1 MNIFF
6 TDADPVQAAINHC
19 DKHVVK
25 MVVESAQMLSTAHR
39 MLDGTMTTS
48 LVTTKTGLRRK
59 RKDWSLA
66 DVRDSILYKV
76 AHPSHP
82 STKWTML
89 SAANYD
95 WHYRLFIALCDEY
108 TFRYRKIHKTDALLR
123 SILANRPLNI
133 ADPENPNTTQFAL
146 AMKSN
151 PECIDHSDPIGSY
164 RKFYKTKRD
173 RFKMVWTA
181 RNIPEWFL

>member
-1 MNIFF
+1 MNIFLL
-6 TDADPVQAAINHC
+6 DLDPIQAAIYHC
-19 DKHVVK
+19 NAHVVK
-25 MVVESAQMLSTAHR
+25 MIVESAQMLSTAHR
-39 MLDGTMTTS
+39 MLDGTMTQA
-48 LVTTKTGLRRK
+48 LVTTKTGLRRM
-59 RKDWSLA
+59 RKSWSVSDA
-66 DVRDSILYKV
+66 RDCILYKV

-108 TFRYRKIHKTDALLR
+108 TYRYHKIHKTDAILR
-123 SILANRPLNI
+123 SVLANRPHNI
-133 ADPENPNTTQFAL
+133 ANTENPNITQFAL

-151 PECIDHSDPIGSY
+151 PECIDHSDPVGSY
-164 RKFYKTKRD
+164 REFYKTKRS

-181 RNIPEWFL
+181 RNIPEWFK